1 MLRSALVL
9 FVVALI
15 ASVFGFLGIAAVALA
30 TAKANFFVFLALFLG
45 SLFGGLLRR
54 TGTSIIHH
62 ESRSKE
68 TS

>member
-1 MLRSALVL
+1 MLRLASVL

-30 TAKANFFVFLALFLG
+30 IAKAMFFVFLVLFLG
-45 SLFGGLLRR
+45 SLVGGLLRR
-54 TGTSIIHH
+54 AGTSIIHL